1 MGQQMGQCHKDII
14 IYIGKW
20 RTMQES
26 SQSGKHV
33 TCLGMGL
40 MGTFSG
46 PKSLAVQKFFNALWA
61 GLTNPRDISDSFN
74 ENPLVG
80 GERTWQCRKRPSGT
94 LFDFGV
100 RGI

>member
-1 MGQQMGQCHKDII
+1 M
-14 IYIGKW
+14 
-20 RTMQES
+20 RES

-46 PKSLAVQKFFNALWA
+46 PKSLAVQKNFNALWA

-74 ENPLVG
+74 ENPLNLWSITKFQSLQLPQPV
-80 GERTWQCRKRPSGT
+80 
-94 LFDFGV
+94 V
-100 RGI
+100 RLAKLSKSHLLMY